1 MSISLYELT
10 AEAQKIL
17 EIDDLDSQTIAD
29 TFEGIGLDD
38 KYAAYAAVIKTLK
51 AEEEAIADAI
61 AMLQDKK
68 KAKAKKVE
76 DLKADALESMQTL
89 NLSNVGNAVH
99 GLKIR
104 KGASRGQLEM
114 ADTAKWPFEFIKV
127 VNTEDKAG
135 LKQALKEGRNIDGFA
150 LIDGNDSLTVS

>member
-1 MSISLYELT
+1 MNLFDLT

-17 EIDDLDSQTIAD
+17 ELEDIDQQTIND

-38 KYAAYAAVIKTLK
+38 KYAAYAAVIKTLR

-61 AMLQDKK
+61 AKLQDKK
-68 KAKAKKVE
+68 KARANKAAS
-76 DLKADALESMQTL
+76 LKENALESMQAL
-89 NLSNVGNAVH
+89 KLSEGGNAVH

-104 KGASRGQLEM
+104 KGTNRGQLEI

-127 VNTEDKAG
+127 VNKEDKAG
-135 LKQALKEGRNIDGFA
+135 LKQALKEGRQVDGFS
-150 LIDGNDSLTVS
+150 LVDGKDSLLVQ